1 MTPSNLDHISLKPGE
16 REELQQ
22 LFAYTEKMRA
32 DMKRDPELARQFLKD
47 IGLLDANGNRVD
59 LEEEEHPHV
68 NGHNG
73 NAAGGVTE

>member
-1 MTPSNLDHISLKPGE
+1 MTQRNLNHIALKPGE

-32 DMKRDPELARQFLKD
+32 DMKSDPELARQFLKD

-59 LEEEEHPHV
+59 VEDEEPLHA

-73 NAAGGVTE
+73 NGDGGATQ